1 MHDKK
6 LFFAI
11 LKRMTTSYGR
21 FFLSITGLFCCLFI
35 GYLCYSS
42 YTLNLSQKRIK
53 DYYINHINK
62 ADSLY
67 FSISA
72 YNTKLIENIQNTNN
86 ALLADSL
93 IKYTLGSKQKLS
105 ENQYNNLSTII
116 SNHYNQ
122 SIKIQEQYQS
132 KLSRDSLQLNAE
144 RTLLKGQT
152 KAMIDLHLTKIDHEY
167 NNITM
172 WAAILTILFLVFSF
186 YSIFKMDE
194 LIQQGREGVKDI
206 KRLKKEGDASITYVK
221 AKNNEQITKLRENTE
236 NIIKEYKEK
245 LRNIS
250 SDFSTQQNNLYSR
263 ADEFLTGLRKNSDE
277 QSQKIV
283 SEYYNILQEQSEAYT
298 KKINEQTEGLESKLV
313 FIGEFITTLQQAKKT
328 LDKYLNNAQEQ
339 INSIEEQKKKFTNTL
354 TTLLKIQDSI
364 DDIAKKED
372 EVSNTEKDSDLAKI
386 FEENHEI
393 VKKHHT
399 KNDTEKGGLQNGK

>member
-1 MHDKK
+1 MHNKK
-6 LFFAI
+6 IFFAI
-11 LKRMTTSYGR
+11 LKKMATSYGT
-21 FFLSITGLFCCLFI
+21 FFLSVTGLFCCLFI

-62 ADSLY
+62 ADSLC

-72 YNTKLIENIQNTNN
+72 YNTELIENIQKANK

-105 ENQYNNLSTII
+105 ENQYKNLSTII
-116 SNHYNQ
+116 SDHYNQ
-122 SIKIQEQYQS
+122 SIKTQEQYQS

-144 RTLLKGQT
+144 RTLLEGQT

-206 KRLKKEGDASITYVK
+206 KRLKKEGDDSITCVK
-221 AKNNEQITKLRENTE
+221 TENNEQIKKLKEETE
-236 NIIKEYKEK
+236 EIIKEHREK
-245 LRNIS
+245 LESMS
-250 SDFSTQQNNLYSR
+250 SSFSTQQNDLYKR
-263 ADEFLTGLRKNSDE
+263 TNEYLNGLRKNFDE
-277 QSQKIV
+277 QSQKIL
-283 SEYYNILQEQSEAYT
+283 SEYNIILQEQSNAYT
-298 KKINEQTEGLESKLV
+298 KKINEQTEGIESRLTS
-313 FIGEFITTLQQAKKT
+313 IGEFITTLQHAKEK
-328 LDKYLNNAQEQ
+328 LDTYLSNVQEK
-339 INSIEEQKKKFTNTL
+339 INSIEEQNKL
-354 TTLLKIQDSI
+354 LSVIIATLLNAQNS
-364 DDIAKKED
+364 
-372 EVSNTEKDSDLAKI
+372 SDGTT
-386 FEENHEI
+386 EENLNLTKLIERLQEA
-393 VKKHHT
+393 VKKNQI
-399 KNDTEKGGLQNGK
+399 KNDTEIGGQQDGH

>member
-11 LKRMTTSYGR
+11 LKRMTTSYGK
-21 FFLSITGLFCCLFI
+21 FFLSVTGIFCCLFI

-62 ADSLY
+62 ADSLC

-72 YNTKLIENIQNTNN
+72 YNTVLFENIQKANN

-105 ENQYNNLSTII
+105 ENQYKDLSTII
-116 SNHYNQ
+116 SNYYNQ

-144 RTLLKGQT
+144 RTLLEGQT

-206 KRLKKEGDASITYVK
+206 KRLKKEGDDSITCVK
-221 AKNNEQITKLRENTE
+221 TENNEQIKKLKEETE
-236 NIIKEYKEK
+236 EIIKEHREK
-245 LRNIS
+245 LESMS
-250 SDFSTQQNNLYSR
+250 SSFSTQQNDLYKR
-263 ADEFLTGLRKNSDE
+263 TNEYLNGLRKNFDE
-277 QSQKIV
+277 QSQKIL
-283 SEYYNILQEQSEAYT
+283 SEYNIILQEQSNAYT
-298 KKINEQTEGLESKLV
+298 KKINEQTEGIESRLTS
-313 FIGEFITTLQQAKKT
+313 IGEFITTLQHAKEK
-328 LDKYLNNAQEQ
+328 LDTYLSNVQEK
-339 INSIEEQKKKFTNTL
+339 INSIEEQNKL
-354 TTLLKIQDSI
+354 LSVIIATLLNAQNS
-364 DDIAKKED
+364 
-372 EVSNTEKDSDLAKI
+372 SDGTT
-386 FEENHEI
+386 EENLNITKLIERLQEA
-393 VKKHHT
+393 VKKNQI
-399 KNDTEKGGLQNGK
+399 KNDTEIGGQQDGH

>member
-11 LKRMTTSYGR
+11 LKRMTTSYGK
-21 FFLSITGLFCCLFI
+21 FFLSVTGIFCCLFI

-62 ADSLY
+62 ADSLC

-72 YNTKLIENIQNTNN
+72 YNTVLFENIQKANN

-105 ENQYNNLSTII
+105 ENQYKDLSTII
-116 SNHYNQ
+116 SNYYNQ

-144 RTLLKGQT
+144 RTLLEGQT

-206 KRLKKEGDASITYVK
+206 KRLKKVGDDSIAYIK
-221 AKNNEQITKLRENTE
+221 AKNNEQITKLKEDTE
-236 NIIKEYKEK
+236 QIIKEHREK
-245 LRNIS
+245 LQGIS
-250 SDFSTQQNNLYSR
+250 SNFSVQQNDLYRR
-263 ADEFLTGLRKNSDE
+263 ADEYLNGLRRNSDE
-277 QSQKIV
+277 QSQKIL
-283 SEYYNILQEQSEAYT
+283 SEYYNILQEQSKAYT
-298 KKINEQTEGLESKLV
+298 QKINEETEGFESKLAS
-313 FIGEFITTLQQAKKT
+313 IGEFTITLQQVKEK
-328 LDKYLNNAQEQ
+328 LDSYLNDVKEQ
-339 INSIEEQKKKFTNTL
+339 ISSIEEQKRLFAVII
-354 TTLLKIQDSI
+354 TTLQNSI
-364 DDIAKKED
+364 DDTTEGS
-372 EVSNTEKDSDLAKI
+372 SNLAKLI
-386 FEENHEI
+386 EKLQEA
-393 VKKHHT
+393 VKKNQI
-399 KNDTEKGGLQNGK
+399 KNDSENGGQQDGQ

>member
-11 LKRMTTSYGR
+11 LKRMTTSYGK
-21 FFLSITGLFCCLFI
+21 FFLSVTGIFCCLFI

-62 ADSLY
+62 ADSLC

-72 YNTKLIENIQNTNN
+72 YNTVLFENIQKAKN

-105 ENQYNNLSTII
+105 ENQYKDLSTII
-116 SNHYNQ
+116 SNYYNQ

-144 RTLLKGQT
+144 RTLLEGQT

-206 KRLKKEGDASITYVK
+206 KRLKKVGDDSIAYIK
-221 AKNNEQITKLRENTE
+221 AKNNEQITKLKEDTE
-236 NIIKEYKEK
+236 QIIKEHREK
-245 LRNIS
+245 LQGIS
-250 SDFSTQQNNLYSR
+250 SNFSVQQNDLYRR
-263 ADEFLTGLRKNSDE
+263 ADEYLNGLRRNSDE
-277 QSQKIV
+277 QSQKIL
-283 SEYYNILQEQSEAYT
+283 SEYYNILQEQSKAYT
-298 KKINEQTEGLESKLV
+298 QKINEETEGFESKLAS
-313 FIGEFITTLQQAKKT
+313 IGEFTITLQQVKEK
-328 LDKYLNNAQEQ
+328 LDSYLNDVKEQ
-339 INSIEEQKKKFTNTL
+339 ISSIEEQKRLFAVII
-354 TTLLKIQDSI
+354 TTLQNSI
-364 DDIAKKED
+364 DDTTEGS
-372 EVSNTEKDSDLAKI
+372 SNLAKLI
-386 FEENHEI
+386 EKLQEA
-393 VKKHHT
+393 VKKNQI
-399 KNDTEKGGLQNGK
+399 KNDSENGGQQDGQ

>member
-11 LKRMTTSYGR
+11 LKRMATSYGK
-21 FFLSITGLFCCLFI
+21 FFLSVTGLFCCLFI

-62 ADSLY
+62 TDSLC

-72 YNTKLIENIQNTNN
+72 YNTALIENIQKANN

-93 IKYTLGSKQKLS
+93 IKNTLGSKQKLS
-105 ENQYNNLSTII
+105 ENQYKDLSTII
-116 SNHYNQ
+116 SNYYNQ
-122 SIKIQEQYQS
+122 SIKIQEQHQS
-132 KLSRDSLQLNAE
+132 KLSRDSLQFNAE
-144 RTLLKGQT
+144 RTLLEGQT

-206 KRLKKEGDASITYVK
+206 KRLKKVGDDSIAYIK
-221 AKNNEQITKLRENTE
+221 AKNNEQITKLKEDTE
-236 NIIKEYKEK
+236 QIIKEHREK
-245 LRNIS
+245 LEGIS
-250 SDFSTQQNNLYSR
+250 SNFSVQQNDLYRR
-263 ADEFLTGLRKNSDE
+263 ADEYLNGLRRNSDE
-277 QSQKIV
+277 QSQKIL
-283 SEYYNILQEQSEAYT
+283 SEYYNILQEQSKTYT
-298 KKINEQTEGLESKLV
+298 QKINEKTEGFESKLAS
-313 FIGEFITTLQQAKKT
+313 IGEFTIALQQVKEK
-328 LDKYLNNAQEQ
+328 LDSYLNDVKEQ
-339 INSIEEQKKKFTNTL
+339 ISSIEEQKRLFAVII
-354 TTLLKIQDSI
+354 TTLQNSI
-364 DDIAKKED
+364 NDT
-372 EVSNTEKDSDLAKI
+372 TEGNANLAKLI
-386 FEENHEI
+386 EKLQEAM
-393 VKKHHT
+393 KKI
-399 KNDTEKGGLQNGK
+399 K

>member
-11 LKRMTTSYGR
+11 LKRMATSYGK

-62 ADSLY
+62 TDSLC

-72 YNTKLIENIQNTNN
+72 YNTALIENIQKANN

-105 ENQYNNLSTII
+105 ENQYKDLSTII
-116 SNHYNQ
+116 SNYYNQ
-122 SIKIQEQYQS
+122 SIKIQEQHQS
-132 KLSRDSLQLNAE
+132 KLSRDSLQFNAE
-144 RTLLKGQT
+144 RTLLEGQT

-206 KRLKKEGDASITYVK
+206 KRLKKVGDDSIAYIK
-221 AKNNEQITKLRENTE
+221 AKNNEQITKLKEDTE
-236 NIIKEYKEK
+236 QIIKEHREK
-245 LRNIS
+245 LEGIS
-250 SDFSTQQNNLYSR
+250 SNFSVQQNDLYRR
-263 ADEFLTGLRKNSDE
+263 ADEYLNGLRRNSDD
-277 QSQKIV
+277 QSQKIL
-283 SEYYNILQEQSEAYT
+283 SEYYNILQEQSKTYT
-298 KKINEQTEGLESKLV
+298 QKINEKTEGFESKLAS
-313 FIGEFITTLQQAKKT
+313 IGEFTIALQQVKEK
-328 LDKYLNNAQEQ
+328 LDSYLNDVKEQ
-339 INSIEEQKKKFTNTL
+339 ISSIEEQKRLFAVII
-354 TTLLKIQDSI
+354 TTLQNSI
-364 DDIAKKED
+364 NDT
-372 EVSNTEKDSDLAKI
+372 TEGNANLAKLI
-386 FEENHEI
+386 EKLQEAM
-393 VKKHHT
+393 KKNQI
-399 KNDTEKGGLQNGK
+399 KNDSENGGQQDGQ

>member
-11 LKRMTTSYGR
+11 LKRMATSYGK

-62 ADSLY
+62 TDSLC

-72 YNTKLIENIQNTNN
+72 YNTALIENIQKANN

-105 ENQYNNLSTII
+105 ENQYKDLSTII
-116 SNHYNQ
+116 SNYYNQ
-122 SIKIQEQYQS
+122 SIKIQEQHQS
-132 KLSRDSLQLNAE
+132 KLSRDSLQFNAE
-144 RTLLKGQT
+144 RTLLEGQT

-206 KRLKKEGDASITYVK
+206 KRLKKVGDDSIACIK
-221 AKNNEQITKLRENTE
+221 AKNNEQITKLKEDTE
-236 NIIKEYKEK
+236 QIIKEHREK
-245 LRNIS
+245 LEGIS
-250 SDFSTQQNNLYSR
+250 SNFSVQQNDLYRR
-263 ADEFLTGLRKNSDE
+263 ADEYLNGLRRNSDE
-277 QSQKIV
+277 QSQKIL
-283 SEYYNILQEQSEAYT
+283 SEYYNILQEQSKTYT
-298 KKINEQTEGLESKLV
+298 QKINEKTEGFESKLAS
-313 FIGEFITTLQQAKKT
+313 IGEFTIALQQVKEK
-328 LDKYLNNAQEQ
+328 LDSYLNDVKEQ
-339 INSIEEQKKKFTNTL
+339 ISSIEEQKRLFAVII
-354 TTLLKIQDSI
+354 TTLQNSI
-364 DDIAKKED
+364 NDT
-372 EVSNTEKDSDLAKI
+372 TEGNANLAKFI
-386 FEENHEI
+386 EKLQEAM
-393 VKKHHT
+393 KKNQI
-399 KNDTEKGGLQNGK
+399 KNDSENGGQQDGQ

>member
-11 LKRMTTSYGR
+11 LKRMATSYGK
-21 FFLSITGLFCCLFI
+21 FFLSVTGLFCCLFI

-62 ADSLY
+62 TDSLC

-72 YNTKLIENIQNTNN
+72 YNTALIENIQKANN

-105 ENQYNNLSTII
+105 ENQYKDLSTII
-116 SNHYNQ
+116 SNYYNQ
-122 SIKIQEQYQS
+122 SIKIQEQHQS
-132 KLSRDSLQLNAE
+132 KLSRDSLQFNAE
-144 RTLLKGQT
+144 RTLLEGQT

-206 KRLKKEGDASITYVK
+206 KRLKKVGDDSIAYIK
-221 AKNNEQITKLRENTE
+221 AKNNEQITKLKEDTE
-236 NIIKEYKEK
+236 QIIKEHREK
-245 LRNIS
+245 LEGIS
-250 SDFSTQQNNLYSR
+250 SNFSVQQNDLYRR
-263 ADEFLTGLRKNSDE
+263 ADEYLNGLRRNSDE
-277 QSQKIV
+277 QSQKIL
-283 SEYYNILQEQSEAYT
+283 SEYYNILQEQSKTYT
-298 KKINEQTEGLESKLV
+298 QKINEKTEGFESKLAS
-313 FIGEFITTLQQAKKT
+313 IGEFTIALQQVKEK
-328 LDKYLNNAQEQ
+328 LDSYLSDVKEQ
-339 INSIEEQKKKFTNTL
+339 ISSIEEQKRLFAVII
-354 TTLLKIQDSI
+354 TTLQNSI
-364 DDIAKKED
+364 NDT
-372 EVSNTEKDSDLAKI
+372 TEGNANLAKLI
-386 FEENHEI
+386 EKLQETM
-393 VKKHHT
+393 KKNQI
-399 KNDTEKGGLQNGK
+399 KNDSENGGQQDGQ

>member
-11 LKRMTTSYGR
+11 LKRMATSYGK

-62 ADSLY
+62 TDSLC

-72 YNTKLIENIQNTNN
+72 YNTALIENIQKANN

-105 ENQYNNLSTII
+105 ENQYKDLSTII
-116 SNHYNQ
+116 SNYYNQ
-122 SIKIQEQYQS
+122 SIKIQEQHQS
-132 KLSRDSLQLNAE
+132 KLSRDSLQFNAE
-144 RTLLKGQT
+144 RTLLEGQT

-206 KRLKKEGDASITYVK
+206 KRLKKVGDDSIAYIK
-221 AKNNEQITKLRENTE
+221 AKNNEQITKLKEDTE
-236 NIIKEYKEK
+236 QIIKEHREK
-245 LRNIS
+245 LEGIS
-250 SDFSTQQNNLYSR
+250 SNFSVQQNDLYRR
-263 ADEFLTGLRKNSDE
+263 AGEYLNGLRRNSDE
-277 QSQKIV
+277 QSQKIL
-283 SEYYNILQEQSEAYT
+283 SEYYNILQEQSKTYT
-298 KKINEQTEGLESKLV
+298 QKINEKTEGFESKLAS
-313 FIGEFITTLQQAKKT
+313 IGEFTIALQQVKEK
-328 LDKYLNNAQEQ
+328 LDSYLNDVKEQ
-339 INSIEEQKKKFTNTL
+339 ISSIEEQKRLFAVII
-354 TTLLKIQDSI
+354 TTLQNSI
-364 DDIAKKED
+364 NDT
-372 EVSNTEKDSDLAKI
+372 TEGNANLAKFI
-386 FEENHEI
+386 EKLQEAM
-393 VKKHHT
+393 KKNQI
-399 KNDTEKGGLQNGK
+399 KNDSENGGQQDGQ

>member
-11 LKRMTTSYGR
+11 LKRMTTSYGK
-21 FFLSITGLFCCLFI
+21 FFLSVTGIFCCLFI

-62 ADSLY
+62 ADSLC

-72 YNTKLIENIQNTNN
+72 YNTVLFENIQKANN

-105 ENQYNNLSTII
+105 ENQYKDLSTII
-116 SNHYNQ
+116 SNYYNQ

-144 RTLLKGQT
+144 RTLLEGQT

-206 KRLKKEGDASITYVK
+206 KRLKKEGENSIIDIK
-221 AKNNEQITKLRENTE
+221 DKNKEQIEELKNNTQKIITDQKERFDKMSFSLEDLQTKLYSQSS
-236 NIIKEYKEK
+236 EYIDDLKKKAEK
-245 LRNIS
+245 
-250 SDFSTQQNNLYSR
+250 
-263 ADEFLTGLRKNSDE
+263 
-277 QSQKIV
+277 QSQQILD
-283 SEYYNILQEQSEAYT
+283 EYSKILQEKSKVYDQNAIKQVENIENRLVPIL
-298 KKINEQTEGLESKLV
+298 KLKEELE
-313 FIGEFITTLQQAKKT
+313 
-328 LDKYLNNAQEQ
+328 KYLN
-339 INSIEEQKKKFTNTL
+339 
-354 TTLLKIQDSI
+354 KIQIEVRNFEDKQSLFSELI
-364 DDIAKKED
+364 DILQDVKIETED
-372 EVSNTEKDSDLAKI
+372 LNKIDFLEKSRAIIKI
-386 FEENHEI
+386 IDALREYI
-393 VKKHHT
+393 Q
-399 KNDTEKGGLQNGK
+399 KNNFKNKPKNGELQNGY

>member
-11 LKRMTTSYGR
+11 LKRMATSYGK
-21 FFLSITGLFCCLFI
+21 FFLSVTGLFCCLFI

-62 ADSLY
+62 TDSLC

-72 YNTKLIENIQNTNN
+72 YNTALIENIQKANN

-105 ENQYNNLSTII
+105 ENQYKDLSTII
-116 SNHYNQ
+116 SNYYNQ
-122 SIKIQEQYQS
+122 SIKIQEQHQS
-132 KLSRDSLQLNAE
+132 KLSRDSLQFNAE
-144 RTLLKGQT
+144 RTLLEGQT

-206 KRLKKEGDASITYVK
+206 KRLKKVGDDSIAYIK
-221 AKNNEQITKLRENTE
+221 AKNNEQITKLKEDTE
-236 NIIKEYKEK
+236 QIIKEHREK
-245 LRNIS
+245 LEGIS
-250 SDFSTQQNNLYSR
+250 SNFSAQQNDLYRR
-263 ADEFLTGLRKNSDE
+263 ADEYLNGLRRNSDE
-277 QSQKIV
+277 QSQKIL
-283 SEYYNILQEQSEAYT
+283 SEYYNILQEQSKTYT
-298 KKINEQTEGLESKLV
+298 QKINEKTEGFESKLAS
-313 FIGEFITTLQQAKKT
+313 IGEFTIALQQVKEK
-328 LDKYLNNAQEQ
+328 LDSYLNDVKEQ
-339 INSIEEQKKKFTNTL
+339 ISSIEEQKRLFAVII
-354 TTLLKIQDSI
+354 TTLQNSI
-364 DDIAKKED
+364 NDT
-372 EVSNTEKDSDLAKI
+372 TEGNANLAKLI
-386 FEENHEI
+386 EKLQEAM
-393 VKKHHT
+393 KKNQI
-399 KNDTEKGGLQNGK
+399 KNDSENGGQQDGQ

>member
-11 LKRMTTSYGR
+11 LKRMATSYGK

-62 ADSLY
+62 TDSLC

-72 YNTKLIENIQNTNN
+72 YNTALIENIQKANN

-105 ENQYNNLSTII
+105 ENQYKDLSTII
-116 SNHYNQ
+116 SNYYNQ
-122 SIKIQEQYQS
+122 SIKIQEQHQS
-132 KLSRDSLQLNAE
+132 KLSRDSLQFNAE
-144 RTLLKGQT
+144 RTLLEGQT

-206 KRLKKEGDASITYVK
+206 KRLKKVGDDSIAYIK
-221 AKNNEQITKLRENTE
+221 AKNNEQITKLKEDTE
-236 NIIKEYKEK
+236 QIIKEHREK
-245 LRNIS
+245 LEGIS
-250 SDFSTQQNNLYSR
+250 SNFSVQQNDLYRR
-263 ADEFLTGLRKNSDE
+263 ADEYLNGLRRNSDE
-277 QSQKIV
+277 QSQKIL
-283 SEYYNILQEQSEAYT
+283 SEYYNILQEQSKTYT
-298 KKINEQTEGLESKLV
+298 QKINEKTEGFESKLAS
-313 FIGEFITTLQQAKKT
+313 IGEFTIALQQVKEK
-328 LDKYLNNAQEQ
+328 LDSYLNDVKEQ
-339 INSIEEQKKKFTNTL
+339 ISSIEEQKRLFAVII
-354 TTLLKIQDSI
+354 TTLQNSI
-364 DDIAKKED
+364 NDT
-372 EVSNTEKDSDLAKI
+372 TEGNANLAKLI
-386 FEENHEI
+386 EKLQEAM
-393 VKKHHT
+393 KK
-399 KNDTEKGGLQNGK
+399 KSNKK

>member
-11 LKRMTTSYGR
+11 LKRMTTSYGK
-21 FFLSITGLFCCLFI
+21 FFLSVTGIFCCLFI

-72 YNTKLIENIQNTNN
+72 YNTVLFENIQKANN

-105 ENQYNNLSTII
+105 ENQYKDLSTII
-116 SNHYNQ
+116 SNYYNQ

-144 RTLLKGQT
+144 RTLLEGQT

-206 KRLKKEGDASITYVK
+206 KRLKKVGDDSIAYIK
-221 AKNNEQITKLRENTE
+221 AKNNEQITKLKEDTE
-236 NIIKEYKEK
+236 QIIKEHREK
-245 LRNIS
+245 LEGIS
-250 SDFSTQQNNLYSR
+250 SNFSVQQNDLYIR
-263 ADEFLTGLRKNSDE
+263 ADEYLNGLRRNSDE
-277 QSQKIV
+277 QSQKIL
-283 SEYYNILQEQSEAYT
+283 SEYYNILQEQSKAYT
-298 KKINEQTEGLESKLV
+298 QKINEETEGFESKLAS
-313 FIGEFITTLQQAKKT
+313 IGEFTITLQQVKEK
-328 LDKYLNNAQEQ
+328 LDSYLNDVKEQ
-339 INSIEEQKKKFTNTL
+339 ISSIEEQKRLFAVII
-354 TTLLKIQDSI
+354 TTLQNSI
-364 DDIAKKED
+364 DDTTEGS
-372 EVSNTEKDSDLAKI
+372 SNLAKLI
-386 FEENHEI
+386 EKLQEA
-393 VKKHHT
+393 VKK
-399 KNDTEKGGLQNGK
+399 KSNKK

>member
-11 LKRMTTSYGR
+11 LKRMATSYGK
-21 FFLSITGLFCCLFI
+21 FFLSVTGLFCCLFI

-62 ADSLY
+62 TDSLC

-72 YNTKLIENIQNTNN
+72 YNTALIENIQKANN

-105 ENQYNNLSTII
+105 ENQYKDLSTII
-116 SNHYNQ
+116 SNYYNQ
-122 SIKIQEQYQS
+122 SIKIQEQHQS
-132 KLSRDSLQLNAE
+132 KLSRDSLQFNAE
-144 RTLLKGQT
+144 RTLLEGQT

-206 KRLKKEGDASITYVK
+206 KRLKKVGDDSIAYIK
-221 AKNNEQITKLRENTE
+221 AKNNEQITKLKEDTE
-236 NIIKEYKEK
+236 QIIKEHREK
-245 LRNIS
+245 LEGIS
-250 SDFSTQQNNLYSR
+250 SNFSVQQNDLYRR
-263 ADEFLTGLRKNSDE
+263 ADEYLNGLRRNSDE
-277 QSQKIV
+277 QSQKIL
-283 SEYYNILQEQSEAYT
+283 SEYYNILQEQSKTYT
-298 KKINEQTEGLESKLV
+298 QKINEKTEGFESKLAS
-313 FIGEFITTLQQAKKT
+313 IGEFTIALQQVKEK
-328 LDKYLNNAQEQ
+328 LDSYLNDVKEQ
-339 INSIEEQKKKFTNTL
+339 ISSIEEQKRLFAVII
-354 TTLLKIQDSI
+354 TTLQNSI
-364 DDIAKKED
+364 NDT
-372 EVSNTEKDSDLAKI
+372 TEGNANLAKLI
-386 FEENHEI
+386 EKLQEAM
-393 VKKHHT
+393 KKNQI
-399 KNDTEKGGLQNGK
+399 KNDSENGGQQDEQ

>member
-11 LKRMTTSYGR
+11 LKRMATSYGK

-62 ADSLY
+62 TDSLC

-72 YNTKLIENIQNTNN
+72 YNTALIENIQKANN

-105 ENQYNNLSTII
+105 ENQYKDLSTII
-116 SNHYNQ
+116 SNYYNQ
-122 SIKIQEQYQS
+122 SIKIQEQHQS
-132 KLSRDSLQLNAE
+132 KLSRDSLQFNAE
-144 RTLLKGQT
+144 RTLLEGQT

-206 KRLKKEGDASITYVK
+206 KRLKKVGDDSIAYIK
-221 AKNNEQITKLRENTE
+221 AKNNEQITKLKEDTE
-236 NIIKEYKEK
+236 QIIKEHREK
-245 LRNIS
+245 LEGIS
-250 SDFSTQQNNLYSR
+250 SNFSVQQNDLYRR
-263 ADEFLTGLRKNSDE
+263 ADEYLNGLRRNSDE
-277 QSQKIV
+277 QSQKIL
-283 SEYYNILQEQSEAYT
+283 SEYYNILQEQSKAYT
-298 KKINEQTEGLESKLV
+298 QKINEETEGLESKLSS
-313 FIGEFITTLQQAKKT
+313 IGNFTITLQQVKEK
-328 LDKYLNNAQEQ
+328 LDSYLNDVKEQ
-339 INSIEEQKKKFTNTL
+339 ISSIEEQKRLFAVII
-354 TTLLKIQDSI
+354 TTLQNSI
-364 DDIAKKED
+364 NDT
-372 EVSNTEKDSDLAKI
+372 TEGNANLAKLI
-386 FEENHEI
+386 EKLQEAM
-393 VKKHHT
+393 KK
-399 KNDTEKGGLQNGK
+399 KSNKK

>member
-11 LKRMTTSYGR
+11 LKRMTTSYGK
-21 FFLSITGLFCCLFI
+21 FFLSVTGIFCCLFI

-72 YNTKLIENIQNTNN
+72 YNTVLFENIQKANN

-105 ENQYNNLSTII
+105 ENQYKDLSTII
-116 SNHYNQ
+116 SNYYNQ

-144 RTLLKGQT
+144 RTLLEGQT

-206 KRLKKEGDASITYVK
+206 KQLKKVGDDSIAYIK
-221 AKNNEQITKLRENTE
+221 AKNNEQITKLKEDTE
-236 NIIKEYKEK
+236 QIIKEHREK
-245 LRNIS
+245 LESIS
-250 SDFSTQQNNLYSR
+250 SNFSVQQNDLYRR
-263 ADEFLTGLRKNSDE
+263 ADEYLNGLRRNSDE
-277 QSQKIV
+277 QSQKIL
-283 SEYYNILQEQSEAYT
+283 SEYYNILQEQSKAYT
-298 KKINEQTEGLESKLV
+298 QKINEETEGFESKLAS
-313 FIGEFITTLQQAKKT
+313 IGEFTITLQQVKEK
-328 LDKYLNNAQEQ
+328 LDSYLNDVKEQ
-339 INSIEEQKKKFTNTL
+339 INSIEEQKRLFTVII
-354 TTLLKIQDSI
+354 TTLQNSI
-364 DDIAKKED
+364 DDTTEGS
-372 EVSNTEKDSDLAKI
+372 SNLAKLI
-386 FEENHEI
+386 EKLQEA
-393 VKKHHT
+393 VKKI
-399 KNDTEKGGLQNGK
+399 K

>member
-11 LKRMTTSYGR
+11 LKRMTTSYGK
-21 FFLSITGLFCCLFI
+21 FFLSVTGIFFCLFI

-62 ADSLY
+62 ADSLC

-72 YNTKLIENIQNTNN
+72 YNTVLFENIQKANN

-105 ENQYNNLSTII
+105 ENQYKDLSTII
-116 SNHYNQ
+116 SNYYNQ
-122 SIKIQEQYQS
+122 SIKIQEQYRS
-132 KLSRDSLQLNAE
+132 NLSRDSLQLNAE
-144 RTLLKGQT
+144 RTLLEGQT

-206 KRLKKEGDASITYVK
+206 KRLKKVGDDSIACVK
-221 AKNNEQITKLRENTE
+221 TENNEQIKKLKEETE
-236 NIIKEYKEK
+236 EIIKEHREK
-245 LRNIS
+245 LESMS
-250 SDFSTQQNNLYSR
+250 SSFSTQQNDLYKR
-263 ADEFLTGLRKNSDE
+263 TNEYLNGLRKNFDE
-277 QSQKIV
+277 QSQKIL
-283 SEYYNILQEQSEAYT
+283 SEYNIILQEQSNAYA
-298 KKINEQTEGLESKLV
+298 KKINEQTEGIESRLTS
-313 FIGEFITTLQQAKKT
+313 IGEFITTLQHAKEK
-328 LDKYLNNAQEQ
+328 LDTYLSNVQEK
-339 INSIEEQKKKFTNTL
+339 INSIEEQNKL
-354 TTLLKIQDSI
+354 LSVIIATLLNAQNS
-364 DDIAKKED
+364 
-372 EVSNTEKDSDLAKI
+372 SDGTT
-386 FEENHEI
+386 EENLNITKLIERLQEA
-393 VKKHHT
+393 VKKNQI
-399 KNDTEKGGLQNGK
+399 KNDTEIGGQQDGH

>member
-6 LFFAI
+6 SFFAI
-11 LKRMTTSYGR
+11 LKRMTTSYGK
-21 FFLSITGLFCCLFI
+21 FFLSVTGIFCCLFI

-62 ADSLY
+62 ADSLC

-72 YNTKLIENIQNTNN
+72 YNTVLFENIQKANN

-105 ENQYNNLSTII
+105 ENQYKDLSTII
-116 SNHYNQ
+116 SNYYNQ

-144 RTLLKGQT
+144 RTLLEGQT

-206 KRLKKEGDASITYVK
+206 KRLKKVGDDSIAYIK
-221 AKNNEQITKLRENTE
+221 AKNNEQITKLKEDTE
-236 NIIKEYKEK
+236 QIIKEHREK
-245 LRNIS
+245 LEGIS
-250 SDFSTQQNNLYSR
+250 SNFSVQQNDLYRR
-263 ADEFLTGLRKNSDE
+263 ADEYLNGLRRNSDE
-277 QSQKIV
+277 QSQKIL
-283 SEYYNILQEQSEAYT
+283 SEYYNILQEQSKAYT
-298 KKINEQTEGLESKLV
+298 QKINEETEGFESKLAS
-313 FIGEFITTLQQAKKT
+313 IGEFTITLQQVKEK
-328 LDKYLNNAQEQ
+328 LDSYLNDVKEQ
-339 INSIEEQKKKFTNTL
+339 ISSIEEQKRLFAVII
-354 TTLLKIQDSI
+354 TTLQNSI
-364 DDIAKKED
+364 DDTTEGS
-372 EVSNTEKDSDLAKI
+372 SNLAKLI
-386 FEENHEI
+386 EKLQEA
-393 VKKHHT
+393 VKKNQI
-399 KNDTEKGGLQNGK
+399 KNDSENGGQQDGQ

>member
-11 LKRMTTSYGR
+11 LKRMTTSYGK
-21 FFLSITGLFCCLFI
+21 FFLSVTGIFCCLFI

-62 ADSLY
+62 ADSLC

-72 YNTKLIENIQNTNN
+72 YNTVLFENIQKANN

-105 ENQYNNLSTII
+105 ENQYKDLSTII
-116 SNHYNQ
+116 SNYYNQ
-122 SIKIQEQYQS
+122 SIKIQEQHQS
-132 KLSRDSLQLNAE
+132 KLSRDSLQFNAE
-144 RTLLKGQT
+144 RTLLEGQT

-206 KRLKKEGDASITYVK
+206 KRLKKEGDDSITCVK
-221 AKNNEQITKLRENTE
+221 TENNEQIKKLKEETE
-236 NIIKEYKEK
+236 EIIKEHREK
-245 LRNIS
+245 LESMS
-250 SDFSTQQNNLYSR
+250 SSFSTQQNDLYKR
-263 ADEFLTGLRKNSDE
+263 TNEYLNGLRKNFDE
-277 QSQKIV
+277 QSQKIL
-283 SEYYNILQEQSEAYT
+283 SEYNIILQEQSNAYA
-298 KKINEQTEGLESKLV
+298 KKINEQTEGIESRLTS
-313 FIGEFITTLQQAKKT
+313 IGEFITTLQHAKEK
-328 LDKYLNNAQEQ
+328 LDTYLSNVQEK
-339 INSIEEQKKKFTNTL
+339 INSIEEQNKL
-354 TTLLKIQDSI
+354 LSVIIATLLNAQNS
-364 DDIAKKED
+364 
-372 EVSNTEKDSDLAKI
+372 SDGTT
-386 FEENHEI
+386 EENLNITKLIERLQEA
-393 VKKHHT
+393 VKKNQI
-399 KNDTEKGGLQNGK
+399 KNDTEIGGQQDGH

>member
-1 MHDKK
+1 MYDKK

-11 LKRMTTSYGR
+11 LKRMTTSYGK
-21 FFLSITGLFCCLFI
+21 FFLSVTGIFCCLFI

-62 ADSLY
+62 ADSLC

-72 YNTKLIENIQNTNN
+72 YNTVLFENIQKANN

-105 ENQYNNLSTII
+105 ENQYKDLSTII
-116 SNHYNQ
+116 SNYYNQ

-144 RTLLKGQT
+144 RTLLEGQT

-206 KRLKKEGDASITYVK
+206 KRLKKVGDDSIAYIK
-221 AKNNEQITKLRENTE
+221 AKNNEQITKLKEDTE
-236 NIIKEYKEK
+236 QIIKEHREK
-245 LRNIS
+245 LEGIS
-250 SDFSTQQNNLYSR
+250 SNFSVQQNDLYRR
-263 ADEFLTGLRKNSDE
+263 ADEYLNGLRRNSDE
-277 QSQKIV
+277 QSQKIL
-283 SEYYNILQEQSEAYT
+283 SEYYNILQEQSKAYT
-298 KKINEQTEGLESKLV
+298 QKINEETEGFESKLAS
-313 FIGEFITTLQQAKKT
+313 IGEFTITLQQVKEK
-328 LDKYLNNAQEQ
+328 LDSYLNDVKEQ
-339 INSIEEQKKKFTNTL
+339 ISSIEEQKRLFAVII
-354 TTLLKIQDSI
+354 TTLQNSI
-364 DDIAKKED
+364 DDTTEGS
-372 EVSNTEKDSDLAKI
+372 SNLAKLI
-386 FEENHEI
+386 EKLQEA
-393 VKKHHT
+393 VKKNQI
-399 KNDTEKGGLQNGK
+399 KNDSENGGQQDGQ

>member
-11 LKRMTTSYGR
+11 LKRMATSYGK

-62 ADSLY
+62 TDSLC

-72 YNTKLIENIQNTNN
+72 YNTALIENIQKANN

-105 ENQYNNLSTII
+105 ENQYKDLSTII
-116 SNHYNQ
+116 SNYYNQ
-122 SIKIQEQYQS
+122 SIKIQEQHQS
-132 KLSRDSLQLNAE
+132 KLSRDSLQFNAE
-144 RTLLKGQT
+144 RTLLEGQT

-206 KRLKKEGDASITYVK
+206 KRLKKVGDDSIAYIK
-221 AKNNEQITKLRENTE
+221 AKNNEQITKLKEDTE
-236 NIIKEYKEK
+236 QIIKEHREK
-245 LRNIS
+245 LEGIS
-250 SDFSTQQNNLYSR
+250 SNFSVQQNDLYRR
-263 ADEFLTGLRKNSDE
+263 ADEYLNGLRRNSDE
-277 QSQKIV
+277 QSQKIL
-283 SEYYNILQEQSEAYT
+283 SEYYNILQEQSKTYT
-298 KKINEQTEGLESKLV
+298 QKINEKTEGFESKLAS
-313 FIGEFITTLQQAKKT
+313 IGEFTIALQQVKEK
-328 LDKYLNNAQEQ
+328 LDSYLNDVKEQ
-339 INSIEEQKKKFTNTL
+339 ISSIEEQKRLFAVII
-354 TTLLKIQDSI
+354 TTLQNSI
-364 DDIAKKED
+364 NDT
-372 EVSNTEKDSDLAKI
+372 TEGNANLAKLI
-386 FEENHEI
+386 EKLQEAM
-393 VKKHHT
+393 KKNQI
-399 KNDTEKGGLQNGK
+399 KNDSENGGQQDGQ

>member
-11 LKRMTTSYGR
+11 LKRMTTSYGK
-21 FFLSITGLFCCLFI
+21 FFLSVTGIFCCLFI

-62 ADSLY
+62 ADSLC
-67 FSISA
+67 FSMSA
-72 YNTKLIENIQNTNN
+72 YNTVLFENIQKANN

-105 ENQYNNLSTII
+105 ENQYKDLSTII
-116 SNHYNQ
+116 SNYYNQ

-144 RTLLKGQT
+144 RTLLEGQT

-206 KRLKKEGDASITYVK
+206 KRLKKVGDDSIAYIK
-221 AKNNEQITKLRENTE
+221 AKNNEQITKLKEDTE
-236 NIIKEYKEK
+236 QIIKEHREK
-245 LRNIS
+245 LQGIS
-250 SDFSTQQNNLYSR
+250 SNFSVQQNDLYRR
-263 ADEFLTGLRKNSDE
+263 ADEYLNGLRRNSDE
-277 QSQKIV
+277 QSQKIL
-283 SEYYNILQEQSEAYT
+283 SEYYNILQEQSKAYT
-298 KKINEQTEGLESKLV
+298 QKINEETEGFESKLAS
-313 FIGEFITTLQQAKKT
+313 IGEFTITLQQVKEK
-328 LDKYLNNAQEQ
+328 LDSYLNDVKEQ
-339 INSIEEQKKKFTNTL
+339 ISSIEEQKRLFAVII
-354 TTLLKIQDSI
+354 TTLQNSI
-364 DDIAKKED
+364 DDTTEGS
-372 EVSNTEKDSDLAKI
+372 SNLAKLI
-386 FEENHEI
+386 EKLQEA
-393 VKKHHT
+393 VKKNQI
-399 KNDTEKGGLQNGK
+399 KNDSENGGQQDGQ

>member
-11 LKRMTTSYGR
+11 LKRMTTSYGK
-21 FFLSITGLFCCLFI
+21 FFLSVTGIFCCLFI

-72 YNTKLIENIQNTNN
+72 YNTVLFENIQKANN

-105 ENQYNNLSTII
+105 ENQYKDLSTII
-116 SNHYNQ
+116 SNYYNQ

-144 RTLLKGQT
+144 RTLLEGQT

-186 YSIFKMDE
+186 YSVFKMDE

-206 KRLKKEGDASITYVK
+206 KRLKKEGDDSITCVK
-221 AKNNEQITKLRENTE
+221 TENNEQIKKLKEETE
-236 NIIKEYKEK
+236 EIIKEHREK
-245 LRNIS
+245 LESMS
-250 SDFSTQQNNLYSR
+250 SSFSTQQNDLYKR
-263 ADEFLTGLRKNSDE
+263 TNEYLNGLRKNFDE
-277 QSQKIV
+277 QSQKIL
-283 SEYYNILQEQSEAYT
+283 SEYNIILQEQSNAYA
-298 KKINEQTEGLESKLV
+298 KKINEQTEGIESRLTS
-313 FIGEFITTLQQAKKT
+313 IGEFITTLQHAKEK
-328 LDKYLNNAQEQ
+328 LDTYLSNVQEK
-339 INSIEEQKKKFTNTL
+339 INSIEEQKRLFAVII
-354 TTLLKIQDSI
+354 TTLQNSI
-364 DDIAKKED
+364 DDT
-372 EVSNTEKDSDLAKI
+372 TEGNANLAKVI
-386 FEENHEI
+386 EKLQEAM
-393 VKKHHT
+393 KKNQI
-399 KNDTEKGGLQNGK
+399 KNDSENGGQQDGQ

>member
-11 LKRMTTSYGR
+11 LKRMATSYGK

-62 ADSLY
+62 TDSLC

-72 YNTKLIENIQNTNN
+72 YNTALIENIQKANN

-105 ENQYNNLSTII
+105 ENQYKDLSTII
-116 SNHYNQ
+116 SNYYNQ
-122 SIKIQEQYQS
+122 SIKIQEQHQS
-132 KLSRDSLQLNAE
+132 KLSRDSLQFNAE
-144 RTLLKGQT
+144 RTLLEGQT

-206 KRLKKEGDASITYVK
+206 KRLKKVGDDSIAYIK
-221 AKNNEQITKLRENTE
+221 AKNNEQITKLKEDTE
-236 NIIKEYKEK
+236 QIIKEHREK
-245 LRNIS
+245 LEGIS
-250 SDFSTQQNNLYSR
+250 SNFSVQQNDLYRR
-263 ADEFLTGLRKNSDE
+263 ADEYLNGLRRNSDE
-277 QSQKIV
+277 QSQKIL
-283 SEYYNILQEQSEAYT
+283 SEYYNILQEQSKTYT
-298 KKINEQTEGLESKLV
+298 QKINEKTEGFESKLAS
-313 FIGEFITTLQQAKKT
+313 IGEFTIALQQVKEK
-328 LDKYLNNAQEQ
+328 LDSYLNDVKEQ
-339 INSIEEQKKKFTNTL
+339 ISSIEEQKRLFAVII
-354 TTLLKIQDSI
+354 TTLQNSI
-364 DDIAKKED
+364 NDT
-372 EVSNTEKDSDLAKI
+372 TEGNANLAKLI
-386 FEENHEI
+386 EKLQEAM
-393 VKKHHT
+393 KKKQI
-399 KNDTEKGGLQNGK
+399 KNDSENGGQQDGQ

>member
-1 MHDKK
+1 MHNKK
-6 LFFAI
+6 IFFAI
-11 LKRMTTSYGR
+11 LKRMTTSYGK
-21 FFLSITGLFCCLFI
+21 FFLSVTGIFCCLFI

-72 YNTKLIENIQNTNN
+72 YNTVLFENIQKANN

-105 ENQYNNLSTII
+105 ENQYKDLSTII
-116 SNHYNQ
+116 SNYYNQ

-144 RTLLKGQT
+144 RTLLEGQT

-206 KRLKKEGDASITYVK
+206 KRLKKEGDDSITCVK
-221 AKNNEQITKLRENTE
+221 TENNEQIKKLKEETE
-236 NIIKEYKEK
+236 EIIKEHREK
-245 LRNIS
+245 LESMS
-250 SDFSTQQNNLYSR
+250 SSFSTQQNDLYKR
-263 ADEFLTGLRKNSDE
+263 TNEYLNGLRKNFDE
-277 QSQKIV
+277 QSQKIL
-283 SEYYNILQEQSEAYT
+283 SEYNIILQEQSNAYA
-298 KKINEQTEGLESKLV
+298 KKINEQTEGIESRLTS
-313 FIGEFITTLQQAKKT
+313 IGEFITTLQHAKEK
-328 LDKYLNNAQEQ
+328 LDTYLSNVQEK
-339 INSIEEQKKKFTNTL
+339 INSIEEQNKL
-354 TTLLKIQDSI
+354 LSVIIATLLNAQNS
-364 DDIAKKED
+364 
-372 EVSNTEKDSDLAKI
+372 SDGTT
-386 FEENHEI
+386 EENLNITKLIERLQEA
-393 VKKHHT
+393 VKKNQI
-399 KNDTEKGGLQNGK
+399 KNDTEIGGQQDGH

>member
-11 LKRMTTSYGR
+11 LKRITTSYGK
-21 FFLSITGLFCCLFI
+21 FFLSVTGIFCCLFI

-62 ADSLY
+62 ADSLC

-72 YNTKLIENIQNTNN
+72 YNTVLFENIQKANN

-105 ENQYNNLSTII
+105 ENQYKDLSTII
-116 SNHYNQ
+116 SNYYNQ

-144 RTLLKGQT
+144 RTLLEGQT

-206 KRLKKEGDASITYVK
+206 KRLKKEGDDSITCVK
-221 AKNNEQITKLRENTE
+221 TENNEQIKKLKEETE
-236 NIIKEYKEK
+236 KIIKEHREK
-245 LRNIS
+245 LESMS
-250 SDFSTQQNNLYSR
+250 SSFSTQQNDLYKR
-263 ADEFLTGLRKNSDE
+263 TNEYLNGLRKNFDE
-277 QSQKIV
+277 QSQKIL
-283 SEYYNILQEQSEAYT
+283 SEYNIILQEQSNAYA
-298 KKINEQTEGLESKLV
+298 KKINEQTEGIESRLTS
-313 FIGEFITTLQQAKKT
+313 IGEFVTTLQHAKEK
-328 LDKYLNNAQEQ
+328 LDTYLSNVQEK
-339 INSIEEQKKKFTNTL
+339 INSIEEQNKL
-354 TTLLKIQDSI
+354 LSVIIATLLNAQNS
-364 DDIAKKED
+364 
-372 EVSNTEKDSDLAKI
+372 SDGTT
-386 FEENHEI
+386 EENLNITKLIERLQEA
-393 VKKHHT
+393 VKKNQI
-399 KNDTEKGGLQNGK
+399 KNDTEIGGQQDGH

>member
-11 LKRMTTSYGR
+11 LKRMTTSYGK
-21 FFLSITGLFCCLFI
+21 FFLSVTGIFCCLFI

-72 YNTKLIENIQNTNN
+72 YNTVLFENIQKANN

-105 ENQYNNLSTII
+105 ENQYKDLSTII
-116 SNHYNQ
+116 SNYYNQ

-144 RTLLKGQT
+144 RTLLEGQT

-206 KRLKKEGDASITYVK
+206 KRLKKVGDDSIAYIK
-221 AKNNEQITKLRENTE
+221 AKNNEQITKLKEDTE
-236 NIIKEYKEK
+236 QIIKEHREK
-245 LRNIS
+245 LEGIS
-250 SDFSTQQNNLYSR
+250 SNFSVQQNDLYRR
-263 ADEFLTGLRKNSDE
+263 ADEYLNGLRRNSDE
-277 QSQKIV
+277 QSQKIL
-283 SEYYNILQEQSEAYT
+283 SEYYNILQEQSKAYT
-298 KKINEQTEGLESKLV
+298 QKINEETEGFESKLAS
-313 FIGEFITTLQQAKKT
+313 IGEFTITLQQVKEK
-328 LDKYLNNAQEQ
+328 LDSYLNDVKEQ
-339 INSIEEQKKKFTNTL
+339 ISSIEEQKRLFAVII
-354 TTLLKIQDSI
+354 TTLQNSI
-364 DDIAKKED
+364 DDTTEGS
-372 EVSNTEKDSDLAKI
+372 SNLAKLI
-386 FEENHEI
+386 EKLQEA
-393 VKKHHT
+393 VKKNQI
-399 KNDTEKGGLQNGK
+399 KNDSENGGQQDGQ

>member
-11 LKRMTTSYGR
+11 LKRMTTSYGK
-21 FFLSITGLFCCLFI
+21 FFLSVTGIFCCLFI

-72 YNTKLIENIQNTNN
+72 YNTVLFENIQKANN

-105 ENQYNNLSTII
+105 ENQYKDLSTII
-116 SNHYNQ
+116 SNYYNQ

-144 RTLLKGQT
+144 RTLLEGQT

-206 KRLKKEGDASITYVK
+206 KRLKKEGDDSITCVK
-221 AKNNEQITKLRENTE
+221 TENNEQIKKLKEETE
-236 NIIKEYKEK
+236 EIIKEHREK
-245 LRNIS
+245 LESMS
-250 SDFSTQQNNLYSR
+250 SSFSTQQNDLYKR
-263 ADEFLTGLRKNSDE
+263 TNEYLNGLRKNFDE
-277 QSQKIV
+277 QSQKIL
-283 SEYYNILQEQSEAYT
+283 SEYNIILQEQSNAYA
-298 KKINEQTEGLESKLV
+298 KKINEQTEGIESRLTS
-313 FIGEFITTLQQAKKT
+313 IGEFITTLQHAKEK
-328 LDKYLNNAQEQ
+328 LDTYLSNVQEK
-339 INSIEEQKKKFTNTL
+339 INSIEEQNKL
-354 TTLLKIQDSI
+354 LSVIIATLLNAQNS
-364 DDIAKKED
+364 
-372 EVSNTEKDSDLAKI
+372 SDGTT
-386 FEENHEI
+386 EENLNITKLIERLQEA
-393 VKKHHT
+393 VKKNQI
-399 KNDTEKGGLQNGK
+399 KNDTEIGGQQDGH

>member
-6 LFFAI
+6 IFFAI
-11 LKRMTTSYGR
+11 LKRMTTSYGK
-21 FFLSITGLFCCLFI
+21 FFLSVTGIFCCLFI

-62 ADSLY
+62 ADSLC

-72 YNTKLIENIQNTNN
+72 YNTVLFENIQKANN

-105 ENQYNNLSTII
+105 ENQYKDLSTII
-116 SNHYNQ
+116 SNYYNQ

-144 RTLLKGQT
+144 RTLLEGQT

-206 KRLKKEGDASITYVK
+206 KRLKKVGDDSIAYIK
-221 AKNNEQITKLRENTE
+221 AKNNEQITKLKEDTE
-236 NIIKEYKEK
+236 QIIKEHREK
-245 LRNIS
+245 LQGIS
-250 SDFSTQQNNLYSR
+250 SNFSLQQNDLYRR
-263 ADEFLTGLRKNSDE
+263 ADEYLNGLRRNSDE
-277 QSQKIV
+277 QSQKIL
-283 SEYYNILQEQSEAYT
+283 SEYYNILQEQSKAYT
-298 KKINEQTEGLESKLV
+298 QKINEETEGFESKLAS
-313 FIGEFITTLQQAKKT
+313 IGEFTITLQQVKEK
-328 LDKYLNNAQEQ
+328 LDSYLNDVKEQ
-339 INSIEEQKKKFTNTL
+339 ISSIEEQKRLFAVII
-354 TTLLKIQDSI
+354 TTLQNSI
-364 DDIAKKED
+364 DDTTEGS
-372 EVSNTEKDSDLAKI
+372 SNLAKLI
-386 FEENHEI
+386 EKLQEA
-393 VKKHHT
+393 VKKNQI
-399 KNDTEKGGLQNGK
+399 KNDSENGGQQDGQ